1 MNKVFI
7 VFFQFD
13 CCNNFEVVRVFSS
26 EDLARNYL
34 KSVGFYDD
42 DYDHRVSGD
51 YWIVEKPVEA

>member
-7 VFFQFD
+7 VFLQFD
-13 CCNNFEVVRVFSS
+13 CCKTFEVVRVFSS